1 MNPSLIKSSEK
12 EIFYHLVLCVAT
24 LQNWWPESSGNRGR
38 DRMES
43 VAGMKWNQWP
53 GSNGMGGRNGV
64 ESLAGIIWNI
74 HCNAPET
81 DGLFSF
87 LAS

>member
-38 DRMES
+38 DQMES
-43 VAGMKWNQWP
+43 MAGMKWNQWP

-74 HCNAPET
+74 QTILEKIPVNGY
-81 DGLFSF
+81 DN
-87 LAS
+87 